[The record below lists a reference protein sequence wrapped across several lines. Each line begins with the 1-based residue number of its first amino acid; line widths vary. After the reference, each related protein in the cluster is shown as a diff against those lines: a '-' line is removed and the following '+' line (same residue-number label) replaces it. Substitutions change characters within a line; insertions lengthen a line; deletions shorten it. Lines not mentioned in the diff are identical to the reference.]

1 MVSHICENA
10 WDNRKREASKIR
22 ITQILKNFILSLFHN
37 KKKSA
42 NHAEDVK
49 FKLLLFPSS
58 SFFTTF

>member
-37 KKKSA
+37 KKKA
-42 NHAEDVK
+42 QITQK
-49 FKLLLFPSS
+49 
-58 SFFTTF
+58 T